1 MIMSSRIAL
10 LLLTAVVC
18 LPATVLAQKSTE
30 PKGAKIWPP
39 WNPPPTNGLNF
50 TIPQIDDVPDLHG
63 DIVDPQLVV
72 FFAGNQFMVTPELM
86 DAFRQEHPDVQ
97 RIYWE
102 TLPPGI
108 LAKQIDQ
115 GALIIGNL
123 RIAIKPDIYTAGARR
138 ISLLEQQNRFQSVE
152 TYAQNKLAIM
162 VHTGNPKGI
171 RSLKDLARNDVRVSM
186 PNPEWE
192 GVANLITESYK
203 KAGGDDLVNRIM
215 KTKVQDGTTFLT
227 HIHHRQTPIRIMLG
241 ESDAGVVWYS
251 EVHFQQMIGNPIE
264 MVEIP
269 ADQNMSGIYQAGIF
283 KDAPHAKTA
292 REFAN
297 FLLSDKAQA
306 IFRQYGFSGP
316 PAASHT

>member
-1 MIMSSRIAL
+1 ML
-10 LLLTAVVC
+10 LLGAAVSLTAT
-18 LPATVLAQKSTE
+18 LLAQNPTGSRSDKL
-30 PKGAKIWPP
+30 WPP
-39 WNPPPTNGLNF
+39 WNAPPANGLNF

-63 DIVDPQLVV
+63 DIVDPQLVI
-72 FFAGNQFMVTPELM
+72 FFAGNQFMATHDLM
-86 DAFRQEHPDVQ
+86 EAFRQEHPEVQ

-108 LAKQIDQ
+108 LARQIDQ

-138 ISLLEQQNRFQSVE
+138 ISQFEQQNRFDSVE

-162 VHTGNPKGI
+162 VRKGNPKGI

-192 GVANLITESYK
+192 GVANLIKESYK
-203 KAGGDDLVNRIM
+203 KAGGDDLVDRIM
-215 KTKVQDGTTFLT
+215 KTKVQNGTTFLT

-251 EVHFQQMIGNPIE
+251 EAHFQQMIGNPID

-269 ADQNMSGIYQAGIF
+269 ADQNMNGIYRAGIF
-283 KDAPHAKTA
+283 KDAPHTEAA
-292 REFAN
+292 RAFAN

-306 IFRQYGFSGP
+306 IFRKYGFSGP
-316 PAASHT
+316 PVNY